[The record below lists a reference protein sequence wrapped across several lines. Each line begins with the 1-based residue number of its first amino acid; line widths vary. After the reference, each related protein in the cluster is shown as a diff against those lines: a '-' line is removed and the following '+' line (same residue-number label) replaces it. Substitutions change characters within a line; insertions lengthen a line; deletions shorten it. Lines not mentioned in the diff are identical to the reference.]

1 MLALLA
7 LGLLSQSVI
16 SQETDA
22 PVNLVETT
30 SELDLLKAKQEL
42 KEAKEAEKMIKAAE
56 KEARKAEKARK
67 KAEKQ
72 LKQKENLLSEIDSK
86 KRSIAKDQKKIM
98 KLEGKMI
105 KGELKGKLSPV
116 AKAKMNQRINNLK
129 IGMAKERE
137 KLDKLMHKQ

>member
-1 MLALLA
+1 MKSIKMLALLA
-7 LGLLSQSVI
+7 LGLLSQTII
-16 SQETDA
+16 SQESEA

-30 SELDLLKAKQEL
+30 SEMDLLKAKAKQEL

-56 KEARKAEKARK
+56 KEAKKAEKTRK

-72 LKQKENLLSEIDSK
+72 LKRKENLLSEIDSK

-105 KGELKGKLSPV
+105 KGEDRKSTRLNSSHV
-116 AKAKMNQRINNLK
+116 K
-129 IGMAKERE
+129 ISYDV
-137 KLDKLMHKQ
+137 LCL